1 MFAPCPASPNCVS
14 SDARDGRHAIAPF
27 ILKSAAPDI
36 WAKVR
41 SAVLSLPRTSVMVDE
56 KNYLLVACR
65 SAVLGFTDDL
75 EIQLRP
81 GEVALAVRS
90 ASRKGYY
97 DFGVN
102 RRRLETLR
110 DLLQKRGVIE

>member
-1 MFAPCPASPNCVS
+1 M
-14 SDARDGRHAIAPF
+14 
-27 ILKSAAPDI
+27 KSAAPDI
-36 WAKVR
+36 WPDIR
-41 SAVLSLPRTSVMVDE
+41 SAVLSLPRTSLMVDE
-56 KNYLLVACR
+56 KNYLHAACR

-81 GEVALAVRS
+81 GGSTLAVRS
-90 ASRKGYY
+90 AARKGYY

-110 DLLQKRGVIE
+110 DLLQKRGVIQ